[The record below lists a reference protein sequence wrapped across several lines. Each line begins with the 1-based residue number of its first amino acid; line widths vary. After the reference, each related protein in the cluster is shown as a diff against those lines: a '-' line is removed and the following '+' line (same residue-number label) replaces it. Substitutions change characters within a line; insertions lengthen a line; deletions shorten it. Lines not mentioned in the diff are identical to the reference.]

1 MLTLR
6 LTPIALY
13 MLSQYAIT
21 IFERLSGNCVR
32 LASTNCN
39 WFSLLTICPST
50 WLKRHAQNI
59 IAFRFTSINIIQKK
73 Y

>member
-1 MLTLR
+1 MHLFKSNFE
-6 LTPIALY
+6 IYSDSAI
-13 MLSQYAIT
+13 YAFSITIT

-59 IAFRFTSINIIQKK
+59 IAFRFN
-73 Y
+73 